1 MKRIVAGLGCIMALA
16 FTPAAAQTDS
26 WKEYVYTD
34 DGFAMS
40 SPAEPTVTSQ
50 PIYVVGGT
58 SDAHIYTIAA
68 GPDTAFML
76 FIFERSRRD
85 RRSTAELREQAR
97 QWAVDSVNGNLRGE
111 TEITLG
117 KFRGAEL
124 EFDAQHLDQDDKAH
138 QVRTRYYVV
147 GRRIYNLIAIAPI
160 DEPFPVDAERWL
172 NGFRLTSNTVQ

>member
-1 MKRIVAGLGCIMALA
+1 MTRIAAGLGCTLALA
-16 FTPAAAQTDS
+16 VATAAAQTDN
-26 WKEYVYTD
+26 WKEYVYAND
-34 DGFAMS
+34 RFAMS
-40 SPAEPTVTSQ
+40 APAEPTVTTQ

-68 GPDTAFML
+68 GPDTAYML

-85 RRSTAELREQAR
+85 RRSTAQLRDQAR
-97 QWAVDSVNGNLRGE
+97 QWALDSVNGNLRGE

-124 EFDAQHLDQDDKAH
+124 EFDAQHPDLDDKTH

-160 DEPFPVDAERWL
+160 DEPFPADAERWL
-172 NGFRLTSNTVQ
+172 NGFRLTDNAAQ